1 MSSISVDTRKY
12 LALEKKRD
20 KLQSRA
26 KSATVEMEEL
36 RNLYDMVGVV
46 ALKLFDEA
54 VMKKTIKA
62 AEGA

>member
-1 MSSISVDTRKY
+1 VSSISVDTRKY